1 MWVGAIT
8 GSPHRAAATVRTRA
22 GSAIVTPPGCASR
35 RWPCMSPVLRLT
47 TMRSRWAV
55 STHNGAAAEAALPAD
70 GAVPPADV
78 PGWLPGPALTL
89 PHAATTAMAP
99 TTAVA

>member
-22 GSAIVTPPGCASR
+22 GSAIVTPPGCASW
-35 RWPCMSPVLRLT
+35 RWPCMSPVPRLT

-70 GAVPPADV
+70 GAALPADGAVPPADGAVPPADGAVLPADV
-78 PGWLPGPALTL
+78 PG
-89 PHAATTAMAP
+89 
-99 TTAVA
+99 